1 MHSTQFLNHSTIGT
15 FGVSQSD
22 KTRHSDE
29 LRGSGTLN
37 GMGVTEENGQK
48 YLSRVTADQAKPPK
62 TSIMSRIARPFKVA
76 GSYMKSTIVNSTRYA
91 ANITEKLGELVGASA
106 ILGALCPIT
115 VPLAFAAVSLPE
127 TQAGRLLGSIVS
139 PAEFLVGSAGYII
152 GGVAGAA
159 VGLALTPIAGMI
171 GLVRGAVSHIPAS
184 RSAKI

>member
-1 MHSTQFLNHSTIGT
+1 MHSTQFLNHPTIGT
-15 FGVSQSD
+15 FGVGQSD
-22 KTRHSDE
+22 TTLHSDE
-29 LRGSGTLN
+29 PRGAGTLN
-37 GMGVTEENGQK
+37 GMGVTEENGHK
-48 YLSRVTADQAKPPK
+48 YLSRMAADQTKPPK

-91 ANITEKLGELVGASA
+91 ANITEKLGKFVGASA

-115 VPLAFAAVSLPE
+115 VPLALAAVFLPGS
-127 TQAGRLLGSIVS
+127 QAGRQLGSIVS
-139 PAEFLVGSAGYII
+139 PAESLAGSAGYIV

-159 VGLALTPIAGMI
+159 VGLALTPLAGMI